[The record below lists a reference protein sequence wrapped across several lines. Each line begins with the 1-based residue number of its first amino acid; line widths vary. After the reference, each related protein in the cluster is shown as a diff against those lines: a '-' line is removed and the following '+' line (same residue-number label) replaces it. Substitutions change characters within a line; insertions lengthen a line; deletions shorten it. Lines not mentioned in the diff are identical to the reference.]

1 MIHTMFAAIVAGR
14 DLSDALIRIL
24 VLALVLVVLYVVV
37 GLFIEGKVL
46 KVIGL
51 LLGCLLLIL
60 SLHWLGLI

>member
-1 MIHTMFAAIVAGR
+1 MFAAIVAGR